1 MYILMDNVAIVSKE
15 TFKRI
20 VKDVK
25 DITKEPLT
33 EQNIFYQHDE
43 TNILKGNAMII
54 GAKDTCYHNGFFFFE
69 FNFPYNYPWAP
80 PKVLYYTNDGT
91 TRFNPNLYRDG
102 KVCLSVLNT
111 WKGEPWSSCQT
122 IKSILLILQTVL
134 NNEPLLNEPGISK
147 EHCDFNSYNEFI
159 KFKTYEYALFNQ
171 YIKDNN
177 QFEIFRNDMKN
188 YVAKNKS
195 NIIEELKQ
203 LNTYTKN
210 KYTTYNPVI
219 KVRIYCIETVIDYE
233 ALIQKEKY
241 LI

>member
-1 MYILMDNVAIVSKE
+1 MDNVAIVSKE

-25 DITKEPLT
+25 DLTKEPLT

-43 TNILKGNAMII
+43 NSILKGYAMII
-54 GAKDTCYHNGFFFFE
+54 GPKDTCYHNGFFFFE

-80 PKVLYYTNDGT
+80 PKVLYNTNDGT

-111 WKGEPWSSCQT
+111 WKGEPWSACQT

-134 NNEPLLNEPGISK
+134 NNEPLLNEPGVSK
-147 EHCDFNSYNEFI
+147 EHLDFNSYNEFI
-159 KFKTYEYALFNQ
+159 KFKTYEYALFYQ
-171 YIKDNN
+171 YLKDNN

-188 YVAKNKS
+188 YVVKNKS
-195 NIIEELKQ
+195 NIIEELKL
-203 LNTYTKN
+203 LNTDIKK
-210 KYTTYNPVI
+210 KYDTYNPVI
-219 KVRIYCIETVIDYE
+219 KVRIYCLDTVINYE
-233 ALIQKEKY
+233 TLIQKEKY

>member
-1 MYILMDNVAIVSKE
+1 MDNVAIVYKE

-25 DITKEPLT
+25 DLTKEPLT

-43 TNILKGNAMII
+43 NNILKGYAMII
-54 GAKDTCYHNGFFFFE
+54 GPKDTCYHNGFFFFE

-80 PKVLYYTNDGT
+80 PKVLYNTNDGT

-111 WKGEPWSSCQT
+111 WKGEPWSACQT

-134 NNEPLLNEPGISK
+134 NNEPLLNEPGVSK
-147 EHCDFNSYNEFI
+147 EHLDFNSYNEFI
-159 KFKTYEYALFNQ
+159 KFKTYEYALFYQ
-171 YIKDNN
+171 YVKDNN

-188 YVAKNKS
+188 YVVKNKS
-195 NIIEELKQ
+195 NIIEELKL
-203 LNTYTKN
+203 LNTDIKK
-210 KYTTYNPVI
+210 KYDTYNPVI
-219 KVRIYCIETVIDYE
+219 KVRIYCLDTVINYE
-233 ALIQKEKY
+233 TLIQKEKY